1 MAKQIDLTNLE
12 HLVQEGQK
20 AETLRKQLQGQV
32 EKVQKAQEHLS
43 QQLEALGAL
52 LQEGKKVGGRGRP
65 KGMGKAKAAKGGKEA
80 RPKPGSAP
88 DNVCKVMSSDKP
100 MQVSEI
106 AKKAKLSE
114 GTIKQYIYKYDC
126 FQSAGRGKGY
136 LCKGA
141 SSSAGQMTGATGMEL
156 GQRKTKKA
164 KKKAT
169 KKSKK
174 KTAGK

>member
-80 RPKPGSAP
+80 RPKPGSSP
-88 DNVCKVMSSDKP
+88 DNLCKVMSSTKP
-100 MQVSEI
+100 MQIEEI
-106 AKKAKLSE
+106 AKATKLSE
-114 GTIKQYIYKYDC
+114 GTVKQYIHKYDC
-126 FQSAGRGKGY
+126 FYLAGRGKGY
-136 LCKGA
+136 LCKG
-141 SSSAGQMTGATGMEL
+141 SSSTAPTGMGFGVTE
-156 GQRKTKKA
+156 GEKAKAKKA

-169 KKSKK
+169 KKTKK
-174 KTAGK
+174 AEGK